1 MRSVRLD
8 PAIGMIVQLVLLT
21 ILSTTVDLAVA
32 GWVTGIAYGLI
43 MWAVLT
49 RGLHQVGLRGL
60 GPANWVTL
68 TRATLVGCVAA
79 LTADSFSQDI
89 SIRVL
94 VVIAT
99 SALMLDAVDGYVARR
114 TGTSSALG
122 ARFDMEV
129 DAFLILVLSVYVARS
144 TGGWVLAIGAMRYAY
159 LVATWA
165 FVWMRGSAPPR
176 YWNKVVAAIQGVVL
190 TVVAADV
197 LPEPLEVTAV
207 VAALALLV
215 ESFGREVLWLWSRA
229 GYGRQATER
238 IR

>member
-1 MRSVRLD
+1 
-8 PAIGMIVQLVLLT
+8 MIVQLVLLT

-49 RGLHQVGLRGL
+49 RGLHHVALRGL

-79 LTADSFSQDI
+79 LTADSFSQDT
-89 SIRVL
+89 SIRLL
-94 VVIAT
+94 VAIAT
-99 SALMLDAVDGYVARR
+99 LALMLDAVDGYVARR

-144 TGGWVLAIGAMRYAY
+144 LGVWVLAIGLMRYAY
-159 LVATWA
+159 LIATWA

-197 LPEPLEVTAV
+197 LPEPLEVAAV
-207 VAALALLV
+207 AMALVLLV
-215 ESFGREVLWLWSRA
+215 ESFGREVLWLMSRTGPLA
-229 GYGRQATER
+229 RRSGSPTLPGRTG
-238 IR
+238 